1 MSDVT
6 EPRIGRELP
15 TTSFTVSREH
25 LEHYYDGLDLERPPE
40 GAELPSM
47 LASIPDSA
55 FTAASGYP
63 NAFGNLWM
71 RQEWELHEP
80 LRLGER
86 YLASGRILDIYK
98 RRDRTVVNTEMSLLG
113 ATGELAAVARHHQSY
128 LLGQASGEV
137 SLRDPTRKEG
147 ARRFVV
153 PDGKLIEAL
162 DRTIS
167 LEMCGLFFHGHANY
181 HTDKQASEEL
191 GFPDVVVGG
200 RMTMAYVG
208 ELLERHFG
216 ESWWHGGT
224 LDVKFTNIVWPGEH
238 ITVRGVVTGPAAD
251 DPPRTEAF
259 LWIEKDEGTVA
270 LVASASVATH

>member
-1 MSDVT
+1 MSDET

-15 TTSFTVSREH
+15 TRSFTVSSEQVD
-25 LEHYYDGLDLERPPE
+25 HYYDGLALERPP
-40 GAELPSM
+40 GSAEIPSM
-47 LASIPDSA
+47 LASIPDSL
-55 FTAASGYP
+55 FTAASGYA

-86 YLASGRILDIYK
+86 YHASGRILDIYE
-98 RRDRTVVNTEMSLLG
+98 RRDRTVVNTEMTLLG
-113 ATGELAAVARHHQSY
+113 TAGELAAVARHHQSY
-128 LLGQASGEV
+128 LLGQGSGEV
-137 SLRDPTRKEG
+137 ALRDPKRKDG
-147 ARRFVV
+147 ARRFQV
-153 PDGKLIEAL
+153 PDGKPIEML

-167 LEMCGLFFHGHANY
+167 LEMCGLFFPGHANY
-181 HTDKQASEEL
+181 HTDKQASFEL

-208 ELLERHFG
+208 EVLERHFG
-216 ESWWHGGT
+216 ESWWRGGT

-238 ITVRGVVTGPAAD
+238 ITVRGVVTGLSAE